1 MSQILSAALD
11 PAVVLH
17 TLADGSSGGG
27 GGAPSVGGVLGN
39 VRNQVKSIGL
49 IIAGLMMVV
58 LGIKVIVS
66 MKGGQS
72 LREAIQNLGVLG
84 IGVAIIVSGAV
95 ITSMIQ
101 TLATTTIK

>member
-1 MSQILSAALD
+1 MSQALMAAASFD
-11 PAVVLH
+11 PVALR
-17 TLADGSSGGG
+17 TLAAPTVDSVLNNFGG
-27 GGAPSVGGVLGN
+27 
-39 VRNQVKSIGL
+39 QVKIIGL
-49 IIAGLMMVV
+49 ALASVMIIV

-95 ITSMIQ
+95 ILTIIQ
-101 TLATTTIK
+101 TLATNTLK